1 MPPIT
6 TSVFE
11 LFKIGPG
18 PSSSHTIGPM
28 AAAGAFARE
37 AAGLP
42 ADLLA
47 RATGI
52 RVHLF
57 GSLSATGLGH
67 GTDRA
72 VLAGLSGYEPET
84 CPPALLSD
92 MDLGPG
98 AAFPVRLGPVTLSV
112 RPADVVFDALE
123 HGYGHPNTLV
133 FRLLAGEEVLLEKV
147 AFSVG
152 GGFIQWQDAP
162 PEAEASP
169 PYPYESMAEL
179 KAQLAASGL
188 RLHDLL
194 LANEKYLTQRGSIE
208 IEAGLDRI
216 MAVMA
221 EAVDRGLNAEGT
233 LPGPIGLR
241 RKAKV
246 LSDRAR
252 RSPTVQAAADRL
264 LVLLDAYALAA
275 AEENAAGHT
284 IVTAPTSGSAGVVPS
299 VLAVMQR
306 HLKIEP
312 QALRAAL
319 LAGAAVG
326 FLAKHNASI
335 SGAEVGC
342 QGEIGVASAMAAA
355 MLAYAHGF
363 DLTVTENAAEI
374 ALEHHLGMTCD
385 PVAGYVQIPCIER
398 NAMGAVK
405 AYNAFLLATVEDPG
419 RHVMDLDRV
428 IWAMAQTGRDMCPKY
443 RETAQGGL
451 ALRPP
456 EC

>member
-1 MPPIT
+1 
-6 TSVFE
+6 
-11 LFKIGPG
+11 L
-18 PSSSHTIGPM
+18 SSAS
-28 AAAGAFARE
+28 
-37 AAGLP
+37 
-42 ADLLA
+42 
-47 RATGI
+47 
-52 RVHLF
+52 
-57 GSLSATGLGH
+57 
-67 GTDRA
+67 
-72 VLAGLSGYEPET
+72 
-84 CPPALLSD
+84 
-92 MDLGPG
+92 
-98 AAFPVRLGPVTLSV
+98 
-112 RPADVVFDALE
+112 
-123 HGYGHPNTLV
+123 
-133 FRLLAGEEVLLEKV
+133 LAGEEVLLEKV

-162 PEAEASP
+162 PEVEASP

-179 KAQLAASGL
+179 RAQLAASGL
-188 RLHDLL
+188 KLHELL
-194 LANEKYLTQRGSIE
+194 LANEKCLTQRGSIE